1 MRNKKSKKKP
11 HKKKKS
17 KSFKKKSK
25 KTVKKNSKNDGML
38 NDDILNNPY
47 FNIGLALGSC
57 EGENNTKCDC
67 SKTDEKE
74 ISEKIEAIEN
84 KLSIFKI

>member
-1 MRNKKSKKKP
+1 MRNKIKKT

-25 KTVKKNSKNDGML
+25 KKSKKTVKNDGML

-47 FNIGLALGSC
+47 FNIGLAIGSG
-57 EGENNTKCDC
+57 EDENNIKCDC
-67 SKTDEKE
+67 SKKDEE
-74 ISEKIEAIEN
+74 ILKILDEIED
-84 KLSIFKI
+84 KLSKFK